1 MNIEHDRTYWRAQ
14 TARRLVDEAK
24 HYPTVELCIALGE
37 RLDDMASI
45 AEEADD
51 WKQRFEL
58 AAAANASL
66 RAELAAVE
74 LELDHVLGG
83 LDQ

>member
-45 AEEADD
+45 GEEADD
-51 WKQRFEL
+51 WRERYEL
-58 AAAANASL
+58 AAAANAGL
-66 RAELAAVE
+66 RAEIIALEAE
-74 LELDHVLGG
+74 LGYRQGEDE
-83 LDQ
+83 